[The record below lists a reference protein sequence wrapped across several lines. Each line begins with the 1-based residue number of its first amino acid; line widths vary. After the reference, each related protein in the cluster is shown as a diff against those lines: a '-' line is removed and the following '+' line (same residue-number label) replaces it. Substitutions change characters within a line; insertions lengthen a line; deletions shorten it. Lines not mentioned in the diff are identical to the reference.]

1 MCGIVGYV
9 GTGNATSVIIKG
21 LSRLEYRGYDS
32 AGIAVHSSE
41 GIRIEKCAGKVADLS
56 IRLDESFNQ
65 TSGIGH
71 TRWATHGEPTDRNAH
86 PHASPSGK
94 IAVVHNGIIENYSAL
109 KEELSKQGYKFQS
122 DTDTEVL
129 AVLIEAI
136 KSNAGVAI
144 DEAIR
149 LALQEVVGAYALVVI
164 DADVPNT
171 IYVAKKSSPL
181 VIGIG
186 KNESEYYVASDATPI
201 VEYTRD
207 VTYLKDGEM
216 AVLKPGTPLTIRN
229 IHDESEHVPY
239 IDHLELNIET
249 IEKAGYDHFMLKE
262 IFEQPRA
269 IKDSLRGRIKADK
282 GIIRLGGIEEYEQRL
297 ATKTKKITIVACG
310 TSYHA
315 GLIGKYW
322 IEKLARIPV
331 EVDMASEY
339 RYRNPILNEED
350 IIITISQSGETAD
363 TLAVID
369 LAKKRGALC
378 LGITNVV
385 GSSIARATDAGIY
398 THAGPEMSVAS
409 TKAFSTQLCVLFALA
424 LRLAHLKGTI
434 GDVEYR
440 SLLNE
445 FSTLPEALERYL
457 TNGAPND
464 IDPVADTIAKARD
477 VIFLGRG
484 ESYPVAM
491 EGALKLK
498 EITYIHADGYA
509 AGEMKHGPIA
519 LIDKDVPVI
528 VIAPEDATQEKTL
541 SNMQEMKARKAI
553 VIAVINAPNEEV
565 TKHADHIL
573 QVPKSSPLLTP
584 FMTVIP
590 LQLLAYKVA
599 LLKGND
605 VDMPRNLAKS
615 VTVE

>member
-56 IRLDESFNQ
+56 VRLDESFNQ

-109 KEELSKQGYKFQS
+109 KEELSKQGYAFQS

-136 KSNAGVAI
+136 KSNTGVAI

-573 QVPKSSPLLTP
+573 QVPKSSSLLTP

>member
-164 DADVPNT
+164 DADVPDT

-573 QVPKSSPLLTP
+573 QVPKSSSLLTP

>member
-109 KEELSKQGYKFQS
+109 KEELSKQGYAFQS

-164 DADVPNT
+164 DADVPDT

-573 QVPKSSPLLTP
+573 QVPKSSSLLTP